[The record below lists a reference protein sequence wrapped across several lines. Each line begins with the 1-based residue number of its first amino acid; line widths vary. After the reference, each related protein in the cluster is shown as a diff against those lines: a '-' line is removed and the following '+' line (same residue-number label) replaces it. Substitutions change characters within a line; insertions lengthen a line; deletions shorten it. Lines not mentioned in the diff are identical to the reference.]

1 MGIFLPKCQE
11 GKMADIIK
19 NTLWA
24 VVLVL
29 VLSLAMDV
37 AGITLADDYDGA
49 QVRAELNCHARGGKL
64 TAKPNGTFFQTE
76 LTCEEQN
83 ETALLHH

>member
-1 MGIFLPKCQE
+1 
-11 GKMADIIK
+11 MADLIK

-37 AGITLADDYDGA
+37 AGITLHDDYDGK
-49 QVRAELNCHARGGKL
+49 QIIDQIVSTRAPVKGATLPRLA
-64 TAKPNGTFFQTE
+64 
-76 LTCEEQN
+76 
-83 ETALLHH
+83 

>member
-1 MGIFLPKCQE
+1 
-11 GKMADIIK
+11 MADLIK

-37 AGITLADDYDGA
+37 AGVTLHDDYDGK
-49 QVRAELNCHARGGKL
+49 QVTSLFECQELGQKAV
-64 TAKPNGTFFQTE
+64 TKPNGTLYQDSLVCDKVTR
-76 LTCEEQN
+76 
-83 ETALLHH
+83 

>member
-1 MGIFLPKCQE
+1 MTVF
-11 GKMADIIK
+11 K
-19 NTLWA
+19 NLFWA
-24 VVLVL
+24 IVLLLCLSFVL
-29 VLSLAMDV
+29 EA